1 MSDFNKEKTIV
12 LEGGN
17 VQYGIEEAAERIDD
31 LIAALQ
37 EAKNDGAEF
46 VVMPSGNY
54 RGAQWMSVSA
64 DWNWASEEE

>member
-37 EAKNDGAEF
+37 EAKNEGAEF

-64 DWNWASEEE
+64 DWNWASDTE

>member
-1 MSDFNKEKTIV
+1 MSDFKKESTIV

-64 DWNWASEEE
+64 DWNWASDTE

>member
-64 DWNWASEEE
+64 DWNWASDTE